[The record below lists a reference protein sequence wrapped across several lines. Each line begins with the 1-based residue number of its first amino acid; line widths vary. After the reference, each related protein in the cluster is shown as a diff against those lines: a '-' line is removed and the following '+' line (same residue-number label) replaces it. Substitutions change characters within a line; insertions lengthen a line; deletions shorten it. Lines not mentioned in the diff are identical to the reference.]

1 MIIMK
6 GEFNMIGIY
15 LIGFCSGLLVYS
27 LGLIIYYTAQ
37 IHKINKRIKENEAK
51 IRNMQLLKE
60 DLRRI
65 EENMEDKTA

>member
-27 LGLIIYYTAQ
+27 LGLIIYYTVQ
-37 IHKINKRIKENEAK
+37 LHKINKRIKKNEAK

>member
-1 MIIMK
+1 MK

-15 LIGFCSGLLVYS
+15 LVGFCSGLLVYS
-27 LGLIIYYTAQ
+27 LGLIIYYTVQ
-37 IHKINKRIKENEAK
+37 LHKINKRIKENEAK
-51 IRNMQLLKE
+51 IRNVQLLKE